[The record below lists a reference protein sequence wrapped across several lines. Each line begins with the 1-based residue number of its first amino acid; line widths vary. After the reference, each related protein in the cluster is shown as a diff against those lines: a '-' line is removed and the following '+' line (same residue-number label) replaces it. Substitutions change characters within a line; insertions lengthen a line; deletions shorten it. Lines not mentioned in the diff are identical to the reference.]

1 MYFILDLP
9 PINLILI
16 IILYA
21 FLNCKHLMISQL
33 TFSNFL
39 LQKFFH
45 KVSERLS
52 NPNIFIV
59 HNRSDAFVGEDMQ
72 DAVKS
77 QHMDRAI
84 KFLVN
89 ELKVCQSKAEAE
101 ERIFFI
107 SAKEA
112 LHTRMQVHT

>member
-1 MYFILDLP
+1 MCKLQNVMISL
-9 PINLILI
+9 N
-16 IILYA
+16 
-21 FLNCKHLMISQL
+21 FLN
-33 TFSNFL
+33 FL
-39 LQKFFH
+39 FQKFFH

-72 DAVKS
+72 DEVKS

-112 LHTRMQVHT
+112 LHTRMQVHIKSSVNLEINRCIN

>member
-1 MYFILDLP
+1 
-9 PINLILI
+9 
-16 IILYA
+16 
-21 FLNCKHLMISQL
+21 
-33 TFSNFL
+33 
-39 LQKFFH
+39 
-45 KVSERLS
+45 
-52 NPNIFIV
+52 
-59 HNRSDAFVGEDMQ
+59 MQ
-72 DAVKS
+72 DEVKS

-112 LHTRMQVHT
+112 LHTRMQVSWVRFRGPVIQEKMEADI

>member
-1 MYFILDLP
+1 MLFH
-9 PINLILI
+9 
-16 IILYA
+16 
-21 FLNCKHLMISQL
+21 F
-33 TFSNFL
+33 
-39 LQKFFH
+39 QKFFH

-59 HNRSDAFVGEDMQ
+59 HNRSDAFAGEDMQ
-72 DAVKS
+72 NEVKS
-77 QHMDRAI
+77 QHLDRAI

-112 LHTRMQVHT
+112 LQARMQVCRLDEAKT

>member
-1 MYFILDLP
+1 
-9 PINLILI
+9 
-16 IILYA
+16 
-21 FLNCKHLMISQL
+21 
-33 TFSNFL
+33 
-39 LQKFFH
+39 
-45 KVSERLS
+45 
-52 NPNIFIV
+52 
-59 HNRSDAFVGEDMQ
+59 MQ

-112 LHTRMQVHT
+112 LHTRMQVH